1 MTANPRV
8 TMAVPVYDG
17 ENYLAQALTALVEQD
32 FADMEILVS
41 DNASTDATPE
51 IAADFAAR
59 DPRVRVLRQE
69 KNIGGGR
76 NANALLAAA
85 SGELFKWAFHDDVC
99 APGMVSALVAA
110 LDDDPAAVAA
120 FPQVLRLDESGTDR
134 GRYPEHLYVDLV
146 GPPHERV
153 GTLLADELWPT
164 QFGMFRTSV
173 VRAVGGIRVSTA
185 GEFVMPAALAVRG
198 RLRLVDDAVQYI
210 REHPSRSGGERRS
223 EAVWVDPNRPHV
235 VFPYARKIPLV
246 YRAVRDSARAAGLDP
261 AERRACL
268 RAVHRHWTLPGLRT
282 VAGDV
287 VRLPG
292 DLGWVKSR

>member
-1 MTANPRV
+1 MMAYPRV
-8 TMAVPVYDG
+8 TMAVPVYNG
-17 ENYLAQALTALVEQD
+17 ERYLAQALTALVEQD
-32 FADMEILVS
+32 FEDMEILVS

-59 DPRVRVLRQE
+59 DRRITVLRQDE
-69 KNIGGGR
+69 NIGGGR
-76 NANALLAAA
+76 NSNALLDAA

-110 LDDDPAAVAA
+110 LDDDSGAVAA
-120 FPQVLRLDESGTDR
+120 VPQVLRLDEAGHDQ
-134 GRYPEHLYVDLV
+134 GRYPEHLYVDLA

-153 GTLLADELWPT
+153 GRLLGGLLWPV
-164 QFGMFRTSV
+164 QFGLFRTSV
-173 VRAVGGIRVSTA
+173 VRAVGGIRVSTS
-185 GEFVMPAALAVRG
+185 GEFVMPTALAVRG
-198 RLRLVDDAVQYI
+198 RVRLVDEAVQHI
-210 REHPSRSGGERRS
+210 REHAGRAGGERRS

-246 YRAVRDSARAAGLDP
+246 YRAVRDGARDAGLDQ

-268 RAVHRHWTLPGLRT
+268 RAVNQTWTLPGLRT
-282 VAGDV
+282 VVGDV
-287 VRLPG
+287 LRLPV